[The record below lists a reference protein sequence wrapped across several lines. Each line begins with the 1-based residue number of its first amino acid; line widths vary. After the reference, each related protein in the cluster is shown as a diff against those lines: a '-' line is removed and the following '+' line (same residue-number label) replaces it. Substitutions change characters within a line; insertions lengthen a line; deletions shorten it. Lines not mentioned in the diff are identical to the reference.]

1 MLRSLFKSDPR
12 LDQITAEV
20 SRQLCEGDIVFTAI
34 DAFLFHQVARGTG
47 SWCSHVGIAVQEK
60 GEWFVLESAVPVV
73 KKCSLRR
80 FIARSK
86 NYQVEV
92 RRLPQVLN
100 PDQVAQV
107 KLAAAKRMGTFYHL
121 GFDYDSGR
129 QYCSK
134 FVYQVLEEAVGFAP
148 GKIQTL
154 QQLIEENPQA
164 NLNFWRVWYLGFIP
178 WQRRA
183 VTPASQLDDPR
194 LITVIRLSA

>member
-1 MLRSLFKSDPR
+1 MPLSLFSSCAR
-12 LDQITAEV
+12 LDQLTEEV
-20 SRQLCEGDIVFTAI
+20 SQNLREGDIVFTAI

-47 SWCSHVGIAVQEK
+47 SWCSHVGIAVQEE

-92 RRLPQVLN
+92 RRLPQSLT
-100 PDQVAQV
+100 PQQIAQV

-134 FVYQVLEEAVGFAP
+134 FVYQVFEEAVGFAP
-148 GKIQTL
+148 GRIQTL
-154 QQLIEENPQA
+154 RQLIEENPQA
-164 NLNFWRVWYLGFIP
+164 NLGFWRAWYLGFIP

-183 VTPASQLDDPR
+183 VTPASQLKDPR
-194 LITVIRLSA
+194 LTTVMRLAA